1 MDGKDKAPGLLNRLM
16 SFRHAFRGLGLL
28 VRNEANMRIHL
39 VLTAVVIAAGILL
52 HISFAEWLIIILTIG
67 FVLVAESL
75 NSAVEKLCDLVS
87 PEEDRRIKNI
97 KDMLAAGVLI
107 SAFAAIIVG
116 LVIFLP
122 HILDLLSKN

>member
-1 MDGKDKAPGLLNRLM
+1 MDEKDKASGLKNRLL

-28 VRNEANMRIHL
+28 IRNEANMRIHL
-39 VLTAVVIAAGILL
+39 ILTAMVIAAGILL

-87 PEEDRRIKNI
+87 PQEDRRIKNI

-122 HILDLLSKN
+122 HILDIFIKN

>member
-1 MDGKDKAPGLLNRLM
+1 MDQKDKASGLKNRLL

-28 VRNEANMRIHL
+28 IRNEANMRIHL
-39 VLTAVVIAAGILL
+39 ILTAMVIAAGILL

-87 PEEDRRIKNI
+87 PQEDRRIKNI

-122 HILDLLSKN
+122 HILDIFIKN

>member
-1 MDGKDKAPGLLNRLM
+1 MDQKDKAPGLAKRLM

-28 VRNEANMRIHL
+28 IRNEANMRIHL
-39 VLTAVVIAAGILL
+39 VVTVAVIAAGIFL
-52 HISFAEWLIIILTIG
+52 HISFAKWLIIILTIG

-75 NSAVEKLCDLVS
+75 NSAVEKLCDIVS
-87 PEEDRRIKNI
+87 PEVDTRIKNI

-107 SAFAAIIVG
+107 SAMVAVIIG

-122 HILDLLSKN
+122 HILDLFIKN

>member
-1 MDGKDKAPGLLNRLM
+1 MKKNKASSLKNRLM

-52 HISFAEWLIIILTIG
+52 HISAAEWLIIILTIG

-87 PEEDRRIKNI
+87 PDENRRIKNI

-107 SAFAAIIVG
+107 SAIMAAIVG
-116 LVIFLP
+116 LVVFLP
-122 HILDLLSKN
+122 HILDLFIKN

>member
-1 MDGKDKAPGLLNRLM
+1 MDQKDKVSGLAKRMM

-28 VRNEANMRIHL
+28 IQNEANMRIHL

-75 NSAVEKLCDLVS
+75 NSAVEKLCDLIS
-87 PEEDRRIKNI
+87 PEKNSRIKNI

-107 SAFAAIIVG
+107 SSLAALIIG
-116 LVIFLP
+116 LLIFLP
-122 HILDLLSKN
+122 HILDLFFKN

>member
-1 MDGKDKAPGLLNRLM
+1 MDQKDKASGLSARLM

-28 VRNEANMRIHL
+28 IRNEANMKIHL
-39 VLTAVVIAAGILL
+39 MLTAMVIAAGILL

-75 NSAVEKLCDLVS
+75 NSAVEKLCDIVS
-87 PEEDRRIKNI
+87 PEVDRRIKNI

-107 SAFAAIIVG
+107 SALAAVIVG

-122 HILDLLSKN
+122 HILDIFIKN

>member
-1 MDGKDKAPGLLNRLM
+1 MDEKGKASGLANRLM

-52 HISFAEWLIIILTIG
+52 HISIAEWLIIILTIG

-107 SAFAAIIVG
+107 SACAAIIVG

-122 HILDLLSKN
+122 HILDLFIKN